1 MYAYVSV
8 STRRYTP
15 LYCMTV
21 SVSVSTCGY
30 TPLYCMPLCVCG
42 VCACVCACVCPH
54 MGTHLCTVFVCVHT
68 CVHTSVLHTRECSRR
83 SHKPT
88 VTPLP
93 YFLR

>member
-30 TPLYCMPLCVCG
+30 TPLYCMPLCVCR
-42 VCACVCACVCPH
+42 
-54 MGTHLCTVFVCVHT
+54 VCVHIW
-68 CVHTSVLHTRECSRR
+68 VHISVLCLSVSTHAY
-83 SHKPT
+83 
-88 VTPLP
+88 TPLYCIP
-93 YFLR
+93 VNVHVEATSQQSHPCLIF